1 MMRSVLVVDDSA
13 FMRKLIGDLISAQ
26 PGFSVIGF
34 ARDGVDALAKI
45 AALDPDI
52 ITLDLEM
59 PNLDGMRTLERIMAD
74 APRPVIVLSAGGEQ
88 FGDVTVRALELG
100 AIDFVKKP
108 AGAISL
114 ELGAA
119 EGQLKGALNVAAR
132 TTRPVARSAPPRQT
146 DGDARGGRY
155 VPASYVPGSLARRLV
170 VIASSTG
177 GPRALAEIIPALPRQ
192 LAAAVVIAQHL
203 PREFTRALAHRLD
216 NTSSMHVC
224 LAAER
229 DMLRAGCVYVAA
241 GGLDTLIEGASGSA
255 AFSCVEST
263 SAFAPSADVLFSSAA
278 RVFGSDVV
286 GVVLTGMGRDGAEGL
301 DEIRRAGGHAI
312 VQDKESSAIYGMPR
326 AALMHAG
333 ADQIVPLSD
342 IASAI
347 TGRIPM
353 ERVEWLTA

>member
-1 MMRSVLVVDDSA
+1 MLVVDDSA

-26 PGFSVIGF
+26 PDFTVIGF
-34 ARDGVDALAKI
+34 ARDGMDALAKI

-88 FGDVTVRALELG
+88 FGDATVRALELG

-108 AGAISL
+108 AGPISL

-119 EGQLKGALNVAAR
+119 AGQLKDALNAAAR
-132 TTRPVARSAPPRQT
+132 ATRPVARSAPARQP
-146 DGDARGGRY
+146 AEYASGG
-155 VPASYVPGSLARRLV
+155 SYVPGSLARRLV
-170 VIASSTG
+170 VIAASTG

-192 LAAAVVIAQHL
+192 LGAAVVIAQHL
-203 PREFTRALAHRLD
+203 PREFTRALAERLD
-216 NTSSMHVC
+216 KTSSMHVC

-229 DMLRAGCVYVAA
+229 DMLRAGSVYVAA
-241 GGLDTLIEGASGSA
+241 GGVDTVIDGAGGSA

-263 SAFAPSADVLFSSAA
+263 SASAPSADVLFSSAA
-278 RVFGSDVV
+278 HVFGPDVI

-301 DEIRRAGGHAI
+301 DAIRRAGGHAI

-333 ADQIVPLSD
+333 ADQIVSLSD
-342 IASAI
+342 VASAI
-347 TGRIPM
+347 TGRVPR